1 MRPGLPS
8 LARAASPP
16 AGVGTASKNEPAAPF
31 SALPLPVG
39 DGPAPILLLAAGM
52 AKRRVQAPDPG
63 DRIATDLDE
72 IHGLLEGFEQELR
85 KLDEALETLSAYLL
99 RLQCQPLTGR
109 TLH

>member
-1 MRPGLPS
+1 
-8 LARAASPP
+8 
-16 AGVGTASKNEPAAPF
+16 VGAVSKNAPA
-31 SALPLPVG
+31 SLLCTLPLPVG
-39 DGPAPILLLAAGM
+39 DGTAPILLHAVGM

-99 RLQCQPLTGR
+99 RLQCQPLTNR